1 MTPQRWGAVS
11 AAGLGL
17 VGALLNVFQLSHVTS
32 LSSDALAATN
42 VAVASGAA
50 FVGVLFTK
58 APGTPPT
65 P

>member
-17 VGALLNVFQLSHVTS
+17 VGALLNVFQLAHVTH
-32 LSSDALAATN
+32 LANDALAAVN
-42 VAVASGAA
+42 VAFASGAA